1 MQTEAVNFAPHLAR
15 WNLQPDGE
23 AIHTPSSDLLPVRH
37 GERTAMLKLAHDP
50 EERRGNAVMA
60 WWAGR
65 GAAQVYAHDGA
76 ALLMERLDVRPS
88 LLDMA
93 AAGQDDEATRILC
106 QAAAR
111 LPRARPWPELPPLR
125 RWFRSLETVAPA
137 AGGVFATALSTA
149 HALLDAPQE
158 VSVLHGDIHHQNLLH
173 RPARGWLFIDPKGIL
188 GERGFDYANILCNPD
203 LETVAAP
210 GRLVRQAHIISKTAT
225 LELGRV
231 LRWTLA
237 YAGLSAAWHL
247 EDGEDELART
257 TLEVARIAA
266 GELGLPG

>member
-1 MQTEAVNFAPHLAR
+1 MQTGPVTLAAYLTR
-15 WNLQPDGE
+15 WHLQPDGE
-23 AIHTPSSDLLPVRH
+23 ALHTPSSDLLPVRS
-37 GERTAMLKLAHDP
+37 GERAAMLKIAHNA
-50 EERRGNAVMA
+50 EERRGNGVMV

-88 LLDMA
+88 LLDMV

-111 LPRARPWPELPPLR
+111 LPRARPWPELPTLR
-125 RWFRSLETVAPA
+125 HWFASLEAVAAA
-137 AGGVFATALSTA
+137 AGGIFATALSTA
-149 HALLDAPQE
+149 RALLDAPQE
-158 VSVLHGDIHHQNLLH
+158 VGVLHGDIHHANLLH
-173 RPARGWLFIDPKGIL
+173 SPSRGWLLIDPKGLI

-203 LETVAAP
+203 LATAAAP
-210 GRLVRQAHIISKTAT
+210 GRLVRQAHIISETAT
-225 LELGRV
+225 LDPERV
-231 LRWTLA
+231 LRWALA

-247 EDGEDELART
+247 EDGGDELART

-266 GELGLPG
+266 AELGLPS